1 MAAVAFGLHWNRRR
15 SAVDILAMAYSGG
28 TGVALPAPAVGC
40 QTGALRFTNL
50 RGADSRWQPRIL
62 HLVDDVQSSGR
73 FLPVADVGGNFAN
86 GAGLL

>member
-1 MAAVAFGLHWNRRR
+1 MA
-15 SAVDILAMAYSGG
+15 DSGG
-28 TGVALPAPAVGC
+28 TGVTLSASAIGC
-40 QTGALRFTNL
+40 QTVAIRFTNL